1 MEDTICESLDCYK
14 ESLALTLAK
23 FTFYLLFD
31 SPFDNPFYLGSTL
44 RGGFG
49 FIFKKAVCPDEERIC
64 KFCLLK
70 NTCAYAYI
78 FETPRTDTLKSS
90 YRLSEYPHPYVIEP
104 PLYDIYFAPKNRL
117 SFDLILIGNAIKFL
131 PYFVITFQELGRVGI
146 GNKRKKYIIEKIE
159 DTFNN
164 GAEIYQPNLNYYPP
178 NFTIKRFSE
187 IREESKVYNKEI
199 LTLEFVTPTRI
210 VVGNRLTSKI
220 NFLLFIK
227 SLLRRISLISQIHCN
242 NILPFSYLPL
252 LEMASKVE
260 TINSDINW
268 IDWERYSSRQ
278 KRRIK
283 LGGFVG
289 KITFE
294 EGWNN
299 FSPFIKLGEYIH
311 IGKGTSFGLG
321 KYEIL

>member
-1 MEDTICESLDCYK
+1 
-14 ESLALTLAK
+14 
-23 FTFYLLFD
+23 
-31 SPFDNPFYLGSTL
+31 
-44 RGGFG
+44 
-49 FIFKKAVCPDEERIC
+49 
-64 KFCLLK
+64 
-70 NTCAYAYI
+70 
-78 FETPRTDTLKSS
+78 LKSS
-90 YRLSEYPHPYVIEP
+90 YKLSEYPHPYVIEP
-104 PLYDIYFAPKNRL
+104 PLYNIYFTPKNRL

-131 PYFVITFQELGRVGI
+131 PYFVITFQELGKVGI
-146 GNKRKKYIIEKIE
+146 GKERKEYIVEKIE
-159 DTFNN
+159 DAFNN
-164 GAEIYQPNLNYYPP
+164 RIEIYKPNLNYSSF
-178 NFTIKRFSE
+178 NFTVKRFSE
-187 IREESKVYNKEI
+187 IKEEAKVYNKEI

-289 KITFE
+289 KIIFG
-294 EGWNN
+294 EGWYN
-299 FSPFIKLGEYIH
+299 FLPFIKLGEYIH

-321 KYEIL
+321 KYIIS